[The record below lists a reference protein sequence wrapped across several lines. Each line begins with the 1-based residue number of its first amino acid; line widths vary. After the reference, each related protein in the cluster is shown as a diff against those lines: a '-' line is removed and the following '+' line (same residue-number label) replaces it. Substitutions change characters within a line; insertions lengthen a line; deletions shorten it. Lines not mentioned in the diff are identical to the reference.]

1 MLKIV
6 YSNDSRQLAAWL
18 AEQLQSEPLSP
29 FEQEN
34 IIVQSNELAR
44 WLSLFIANEQGIA
57 ANTEFPFPSAYIW
70 RLFRQIWPDIPLHSP
85 YAKAPISWRLFA
97 MLPELANEPEF
108 EAIAAYLGEQADEL
122 KRFQLAE
129 RLADTYDQYLMY
141 RPDWIAEWE
150 QGESANWQGHL
161 WQKITADDAEPMH
174 RARLLNQ
181 LNQLLQT
188 ATEKPAGLPERL
200 SIFGISSLPP
210 VYLQT
215 FALMA
220 KFVDITLFYLSPSQ
234 HYWGDLIDP
243 KQQQRQQLELMLDDP
258 EPELNAD
265 VGHPLLASLGKQGQE
280 FFRQCQDLPHE
291 AETCFVEPIPD
302 TMLGML
308 KSDMFELE
316 VGEQQVASAD
326 DNSILIQVCHS
337 PMREMEILQDQL
349 LALFEQHPDLSPTDI
364 VVMTPDI
371 DVYAPWIEAVFG
383 AADPAHAIP
392 FSIADSSGQ
401 QESIL
406 LNAWFSILALPQSR
420 FDVESVLA
428 LLECPAIQQRFQLD
442 ENALLWLREWCQQTR
457 IRWGH
462 DGKDKM
468 ALDLPANDANTW
480 RAGLDRLLL
489 GYAMP
494 LTEQGEPWRLFDGQ
508 LAMDGISGD
517 KARIVA
523 SVSQFIAALDN
534 WRQWLAQPRT
544 PQDWQQQ
551 LNLCLDS
558 FFDAEHLDDPLA
570 ERELISI
577 RTQLDRMIESTELAG
592 FDEPLGIDVI
602 LSWQQSHLEPLDN
615 SHRFMGHGVTFCGMV
630 PMRSIPFDVVCLIG
644 MNDDVFPRRQPSL
657 GFDLLAHHHRE
668 GDRSRRDDDRY
679 LFLEALLSA
688 QQTLYI
694 SYIGASITDNAEIP
708 PSVLISDLLD
718 YLGER
723 FIDEQG
729 QSVINQL
736 VTHHPLQA
744 FSRRYFD
751 QQHNKL
757 FSFNALQCPVSS
769 EDSQSQLWFAEPLPE
784 ADDAWRDI
792 NLMQLNQFFM
802 HPARFLCRE
811 RLGVRLELDEDE
823 LSSREPFELNGL
835 EAWQLRQWL
844 LENKLSDTPDLNIS
858 ELVQAT
864 GMLPQGEFG
873 DEWLQ
878 QESQKVEAFIDT
890 LTPYLTEQ
898 RLPAVPFELE
908 IGKFTL
914 SGQLD
919 KLSASGL
926 LRYRLSRKKGRDL
939 INGWLEHL
947 ILNILKPEGVTLET
961 QLVFEDE
968 EITFTPV
975 IDAQFLLEHYLN
987 LYWQGC
993 QQPLPLFDKTSLAYA
1008 KQALSDKP
1016 EKAQQA
1022 AERTWAPAGE
1032 FVMAEQ
1038 DDAYYQCCFPANPLD
1053 ERFADIALQV
1063 YEPIQQHI
1071 EGGQL

>member
-1 MLKIV
+1 
-6 YSNDSRQLAAWL
+6 
-18 AEQLQSEPLSP
+18 
-29 FEQEN
+29 
-34 IIVQSNELAR
+34 
-44 WLSLFIANEQGIA
+44 
-57 ANTEFPFPSAYIW
+57 
-70 RLFRQIWPDIPLHSP
+70 
-85 YAKAPISWRLFA
+85 
-97 MLPELANEPEF
+97 
-108 EAIAAYLGEQADEL
+108 
-122 KRFQLAE
+122 
-129 RLADTYDQYLMY
+129 
-141 RPDWIAEWE
+141 
-150 QGESANWQGHL
+150 
-161 WQKITADDAEPMH
+161 
-174 RARLLNQ
+174 
-181 LNQLLQT
+181 
-188 ATEKPAGLPERL
+188 
-200 SIFGISSLPP
+200 
-210 VYLQT
+210 
-215 FALMA
+215 
-220 KFVDITLFYLSPSQ
+220 
-234 HYWGDLIDP
+234 
-243 KQQQRQQLELMLDDP
+243 
-258 EPELNAD
+258 
-265 VGHPLLASLGKQGQE
+265 
-280 FFRQCQDLPHE
+280 
-291 AETCFVEPIPD
+291 
-302 TMLGML
+302 
-308 KSDMFELE
+308 
-316 VGEQQVASAD
+316 
-326 DNSILIQVCHS
+326 
-337 PMREMEILQDQL
+337 
-349 LALFEQHPDLSPTDI
+349 
-364 VVMTPDI
+364 
-371 DVYAPWIEAVFG
+371 
-383 AADPAHAIP
+383 
-392 FSIADSSGQ
+392 
-401 QESIL
+401 
-406 LNAWFSILALPQSR
+406 
-420 FDVESVLA
+420 VESVLA

-442 ENALLWLREWCQQTR
+442 EAALLWLREWCQQTR

-462 DGKDKM
+462 DAKDKM
-468 ALDLPANDANTW
+468 ALELPANDANTW

-508 LAMDGISGD
+508 LAMDGITGD

-523 SVSQFIAALDN
+523 AVSQFISALDD
-534 WRQWLAQPRT
+534 WRQQLSRPRT
-544 PQDWQQQ
+544 PHDWQQH
-551 LNLCLDS
+551 LNRCLDT
-558 FFDAEHLDDPLA
+558 FFEAEQLDDPLA

-577 RTQLDRMIESTELAG
+577 RSQLDRLIESTDLAG
-592 FDEPLGIDVI
+592 FEETIGIDVI

-718 YLGER
+718 YLDER
-723 FIDEQG
+723 FVTEQG
-729 QSVINQL
+729 DSVIKQL

-751 QQHNKL
+751 QQHDKL
-757 FSFNALQCPVSS
+757 FSFNALQCPKPDTKTEST
-769 EDSQSQLWFAEPLPE
+769 LWFAEPLPE
-784 ADDAWRDI
+784 PDASWRDI
-792 NLMQLNQFFM
+792 SLMQLSQFFM

-844 LENKLSDTPDLNIS
+844 LESKLSQTTETHIS
-858 ELVQAT
+858 ELVHAT

-873 DEWLQ
+873 EEWLH
-878 QESQKVEAFIDT
+878 QENRKVEAFVET
-890 LTPYLTEQ
+890 LMPYLGDE
-898 RLPAVPFELE
+898 RLPALPFELE
-908 IGKFTL
+908 IGEFNI

-919 KLSASGL
+919 NLSEAGL

-947 ILNILKPEGVTLET
+947 ILNILKPAGMRLTT
-961 QLVFEDE
+961 QLVFEDDE
-968 EITFTPV
+968 LCFTPV
-975 IDAQFLLEHYLN
+975 DNARQLLEQYLN

-1022 AERTWAPAGE
+1022 AERAWAPAGE

-1053 ERFADIALQV
+1053 ENFAEIALQV
-1063 YEPIQQHI
+1063 YGPIQQHI